1 MAKYEGKPVTINR
14 PVQDVYNA
22 ITNLGDYQQR
32 LEQPPPE
39 AKEKIGSVRF
49 TDSSVIIT
57 AAPVGEIQF
66 NVVEKRE
73 PELMKL
79 AAANSPVPFEI
90 LVHMSPET
98 DASSKVST
106 ELNVDIP
113 AMLRPMIGGKMQEA
127 ADKFSEL
134 ISTFFRI

>member
-14 PVQDVYNA
+14 PVQDVYNS
-22 ITNLGDYQQR
+22 ITNLGAYQGL
-32 LEQPPPE
+32 LEQLPAE
-39 AKEKIGSVRF
+39 AKEKVGSVRF
-49 TDSSVIIT
+49 TDSSVIIA

-66 NVVEKRE
+66 DVVEKRE

-90 LVHMSPET
+90 LVHMSA
-98 DASSKVST
+98 DGSNASKVST
-106 ELNVDIP
+106 ELNVEIP

-134 ISTFFRI
+134 ISTFFKV

>member
-1 MAKYEGKPVTINR
+1 
-14 PVQDVYNA
+14 
-22 ITNLGDYQQR
+22 
-32 LEQPPPE
+32 
-39 AKEKIGSVRF
+39 
-49 TDSSVIIT
+49 
-57 AAPVGEIQF
+57 
-66 NVVEKRE
+66 
-73 PELMKL
+73 MKL

-98 DASSKVST
+98 DASSKVFT

>member
-1 MAKYEGKPVTINR
+1 MAKYQGKPVIINR
-14 PVQDVYNA
+14 PVQDVYNS
-22 ITNLGDYQQR
+22 ITNLAAYQER
-32 LEQPPPE
+32 LEQLPPE

-49 TDSSVIIT
+49 TDSAVVIT

-73 PELMKL
+73 PQLMKL

-90 LVHMSPET
+90 MVHMAPES
-98 DASSKVST
+98 DFSSKVST
-106 ELNVDIP
+106 ELNVEIP

-134 ISTFFRI
+134 ISTFFTI